1 MSLLKYDGNTIT
13 KHPQP
18 KVVNSME
25 DVEIDYYF
33 MAQRFA
39 QSKTEIS
46 MKIWTVIIDS
56 QGLIYGMKTKHWGHY
71 EDWQTVIQSRLK
83 DHLQRV
89 GVDSLIVKRMVRDI
103 PIEKEGHIIKWDYR
117 CTGDK
122 IGITGGDEIYVRKD
136 KFNYYKSNNSF

>member
-18 KVVNSME
+18 KVLQPLE

-33 MAQRFA
+33 MATRFA
-39 QSKTEIS
+39 GSRTEIN

-56 QGLIYGMKTKHWGHY
+56 QGIIYGMYTKHWGNY
-71 EDWQTVIQSRLK
+71 ENWQEVIQKRIK

-89 GVDSLIVKRMVRDI
+89 GVDPLIIKRMVRDI
-103 PIEKEGHIIKWDYR
+103 PIQKEGHIIKWDYR
-117 CTGDK
+117 CSGDK
-122 IGITGGDEIYVRKD
+122 IGIRGDDEIYVRKN
-136 KFNYYKSNNSF
+136 KFNYFNNLP